1 MNCHP
6 DDRRDLRL
14 VRISPVGMPDSRF
27 YQWFRSFRSA
37 DFPKPPAKI
46 NLGLQNAFFDIM
58 KILKYLEEYDAPITT
73 IGFMTA
79 LSGIANAM
87 ILAIINTA
95 AEMVSNNNLQAQ
107 YFLLYF
113 IVFVLYVYTQ
123 RFALSQTVVAIEKFI
138 RKVRV
143 RIADKI
149 RSAELHFIENSE
161 RGDMY
166 TRLTQ
171 DSNIISQSGLLLIT
185 AAQSGMVLVFSFLY
199 LAWLSPL
206 SFLMTIVFI
215 SSSVFIYLFYEKNI
229 SKQLHIA
236 TQKEAKFFE
245 YFSHLLDGFKELKMN
260 RQKSDDLFDHI
271 DTLSQETEKLKVN
284 VGLQQVTTL
293 MFSRM
298 SFYLLLA
305 ILVFIVP
312 SFHESH
318 TDEIYKIST
327 TILFII
333 GPIGMLVSSL
343 PTLSQSN
350 VALENLNELETQLD
364 EVIIEVYSQQQ
375 PIVSDGFKE
384 IQLDKATFSYQDR
397 HGKPLFSIGPIN
409 LSIEKGEMVFIVGG
423 NGSGKSTLLK
433 LLTGLYYPTAG
444 SLDLNRD
451 HIDRN
456 QYASYRELF
465 AIIFTDFHLFDKLYG
480 LSEIDDKEVKGL
492 LRLMQLEK
500 KTKYRQGEFT
510 QLDLSTGQK
519 KRLAFVAAIL
529 ENKPI
534 YIFDEL
540 AADQDPQFRKY
551 FYEAILPDLK
561 QQGKTIIAV
570 THDDKYFHIADRV
583 LKMEYGQLV
592 DYDEG
597 KT

>member
-1 MNCHP
+1 
-6 DDRRDLRL
+6 
-14 VRISPVGMPDSRF
+14 
-27 YQWFRSFRSA
+27 
-37 DFPKPPAKI
+37 
-46 NLGLQNAFFDIM
+46 M
-58 KILKYLEEYDAPITT
+58 KILKYLEEDDAPTAQ

-79 LSGIANAM
+79 LSGMANAM

-95 AEMVSNNNLQAQ
+95 AEMVSNNDLQAQ
-107 YFLLYF
+107 YFLLYL

-123 RFALSQTVVAIEKFI
+123 RYALSQTVIAIEKFI

-161 RGDMY
+161 RGEMY

-171 DSNIISQSGLLLIT
+171 DSNIISQSTLLLIS
-185 AAQSGMVLVFSFLY
+185 AAQSGMVLIFSFLY

-206 SFLMTIVFI
+206 SFLMTFVFI
-215 SSSVFIYLFYEKNI
+215 SLAIYAYLFYEQNI

-271 DTLSQETEKLKVN
+271 DTLSKETEQLKVN

-293 MFSRM
+293 MFSRI

-312 SFHESH
+312 SFHASH
-318 TDEIYKIST
+318 ADEIYKIST

-333 GPIGMLVSSL
+333 GPIGMVVSSL

-350 VALENLNELETQLD
+350 VALENLSELETQLD
-364 EVIIEVYSQQQ
+364 SVIIEMYSQKQ
-375 PIVSDGFKE
+375 PPLVSDGFKE
-384 IQLDKATFSYQDR
+384 IQLDKATFSYQDK

-433 LLTGLYYPTAG
+433 LLTGLYYPTTG
-444 SLDLNRD
+444 SLDLN
-451 HIDRN
+451 HELIDRN

-480 LSEIDDKEVKGL
+480 LSTIDDKQVKGL

-500 KTKYRQGEFT
+500 KTKYREGEFT

-551 FYEAILPDLK
+551 FYEVILPDLK

-570 THDDKYFHIADRV
+570 THDDKYFYVADRV

-592 DYDEG
+592 HYDEG
-597 KT
+597 KI

>member
-1 MNCHP
+1 
-6 DDRRDLRL
+6 
-14 VRISPVGMPDSRF
+14 
-27 YQWFRSFRSA
+27 
-37 DFPKPPAKI
+37 
-46 NLGLQNAFFDIM
+46 M
-58 KILKYLEEYDAPITT
+58 KILKYLKESDTPIAY
-73 IGFMTA
+73 IGFMTS

-95 AEMVSNNNLQAQ
+95 AAMVSNNKVEAQ
-107 YFLLYF
+107 YFLLYL

-123 RFALSQTVVAIEKFI
+123 RYALSQTVVAIEKFI
-138 RKVRV
+138 RKVRI

-171 DSNIISQSGLLLIT
+171 DSNIISQSGLLLVT
-185 AAQSGMVLVFSFLY
+185 AAQSAMVLIFSFLY

-206 SFLMTIVFI
+206 SFLITSVFI
-215 SSSVFIYLFYEKNI
+215 SLAVYTYWFYEKTI

-236 TQKEAKFFE
+236 TQKQAKFFE
-245 YFSHLLDGFKELKMN
+245 YFSHILDGFKELKMN

-271 DTLSQETEKLKVN
+271 ETLSQESEKLKVN

-312 SFHESH
+312 LFHASH
-318 TDEIYKIST
+318 ADEIYKIST
-327 TILFII
+327 TILFIM
-333 GPIGMLVSSL
+333 GPLGMLVSAL
-343 PTLSQSN
+343 PTVSQSN
-350 VALENLNELETQLD
+350 VALENLSTLETQLD
-364 EVIIEVYSQQQ
+364 EVIIDEIYSKQQ
-375 PIVSDGFKE
+375 PKLSDFNE
-384 IQLDKATFSYQDR
+384 IQLDKATFSYLDK
-397 HGKPLFSIGPIN
+397 HAKPLFSIGPIN
-409 LSIEKGEMVFIVGG
+409 FSIKKGEMVFIVGG
-423 NGSGKSTLLK
+423 NGSGKSTFLK

-444 SLDLNRD
+444 SIDLNHD
-451 HIDRN
+451 SIDRSE
-456 QYASYRELF
+456 YASYRSLF

-480 LSEIDDKEVKGL
+480 LSDIDDKQVKEL
-492 LRLMQLEK
+492 LQLMQLDK
-500 KTKYRQGEFT
+500 KTKYREGEFT
-510 QLDLSTGQK
+510 QRDLSTGQK

-529 ENKPI
+529 ENKSI
-534 YIFDEL
+534 NIFDEL

-551 FYEAILPDLK
+551 FYEVILPDLK

-570 THDDKYFHIADRV
+570 THDDKYFHVADRV

-592 DYDEG
+592 HYDEG
-597 KT
+597 KI